1 MLFGT
6 AVAVR
11 RMIVSDSF
19 GFDRQGTEHVEVD
32 ARVTSWQRIGL
43 LSAQREAGLATRL
56 ECPVKSDDAFSR
68 LRRLVEFRQ
77 MSQQFCLVGHA
88 ADVPADH
95 FLSSQRRLA
104 TYPQADQH
112 AGDDRAGDL
121 HFDTVL
127 GMTQQVTTAQL
138 MLEEAEED
146 LSLPLILPPKTWLL
160 SLSEALVFIVS

>member
-88 ADVPADH
+88 AEV
-95 FLSSQRRLA
+95 
-104 TYPQADQH
+104 
-112 AGDDRAGDL
+112 
-121 HFDTVL
+121 
-127 GMTQQVTTAQL
+127 QQII
-138 MLEEAEED
+138 
-146 LSLPLILPPKTWLL
+146 S
-160 SLSEALVFIVS
+160 